1 MKMDII
7 RWLKSVFIRL
17 RRMPR
22 TRGFGVQSPS
32 AYRFLRDVISP
43 RGRYAVAE
51 GLPEG
56 GSTEGKGRLK
66 LLNFYARVAG
76 FTQAKR
82 WFVSERLASDGLKA
96 YVCAGC
102 QAAEV
107 SSVLDDSG
115 VYVVDAADV
124 QLVNEILTRASA
136 SSLLIIEGIHHSAGT
151 LRKWRQVVADRRTGV
166 CFDMYEAGVAGFD
179 LKKFKTSYQVNL

>member
-1 MKMDII
+1 
-7 RWLKSVFIRL
+7 
-17 RRMPR
+17 MPR

-56 GSTEGKGRLK
+56 GSTGGKERLK

-96 YVCAGC
+96 YVCAGH
-102 QAAEV
+102 QAAVV

-115 VYVVDAADV
+115 VYVVDITEEYVVEAV
-124 QLVNEILTRASA
+124 LNQASA
-136 SSLLIIEGIHHSAGT
+136 SDLLIVEGIHRSAT
-151 LRKWRQVVADRRTGV
+151 AREKWQQIMADRRTGV